1 LDKISS
7 DRLDIALAK
16 FLIEPSSRCA
26 VEMQRSARQMMFEAR
41 IKGDAQIEKMAR
53 EHMKDCMMLHDAVLT
68 LESDPEIV
76 KRNITAR
83 VISGAFPLLNTFE
96 EFGSLEDKT
105 LFELLTSTLGIV
117 SEVATATQYLEG
129 TRLSA
134 MAHTERALLKLEDR
148 FTELLME
155 REHGSRKE
163 LDGVERLMDGLR
175 ELDLPPR
182 ERPFIPLL
190 LWTLISVISYRKLKE
205 VL

>member
-1 LDKISS
+1 
-7 DRLDIALAK
+7 
-16 FLIEPSSRCA
+16 
-26 VEMQRSARQMMFEAR
+26 
-41 IKGDAQIEKMAR
+41 
-53 EHMKDCMMLHDAVLT
+53 
-68 LESDPEIV
+68 
-76 KRNITAR
+76 
-83 VISGAFPLLNTFE
+83 LNTFE